1 MGANSHGPRDMREP
15 TERDRK
21 DAMRAVAWIRKRRE
35 RLLQANQQM
44 RDAADNAI
52 RTIMTPGRRNA
63 QIDKAVREVQAAAR
77 FQCKMLREYKS

>member
-1 MGANSHGPRDMREP
+1 MGANSHGQRDMREP